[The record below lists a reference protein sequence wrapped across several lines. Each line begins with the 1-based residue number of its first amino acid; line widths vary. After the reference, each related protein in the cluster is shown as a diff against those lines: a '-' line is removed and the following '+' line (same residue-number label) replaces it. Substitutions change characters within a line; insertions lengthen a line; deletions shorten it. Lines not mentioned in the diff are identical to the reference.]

1 VVQAGLTQ
9 RSASWPGPGPGGGP
23 GQVQGH

>member
-1 VVQAGLTQ
+1 VVQAGPTQ
-9 RSASWPGPGPGGGP
+9 RSDSGPGPGGGT

>member
-1 VVQAGLTQ
+1 VVQAGPTQ